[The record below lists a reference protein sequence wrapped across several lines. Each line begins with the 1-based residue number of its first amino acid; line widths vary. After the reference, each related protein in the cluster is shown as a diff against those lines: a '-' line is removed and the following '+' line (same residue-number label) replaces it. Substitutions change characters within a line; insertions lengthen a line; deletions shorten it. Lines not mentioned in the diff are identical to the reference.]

1 MGRKKSVDYSPKE
14 FEKLSTEERRLRGR
28 LSTLKRMIKK
38 REDDIKELMKP
49 ILKKKEEIKKFSLE
63 LDELKNSIKD
73 LGFDFPTFRV
83 EEFSIKKG
91 KDKNGDD
98 KYHSYYRGVW
108 NVKGKKK
115 QKYLGS
121 EDKVHQLVKKKFR
134 GFESLSYDEKSEKIL
149 EYYLPQFQLDY
160 WSKEYEDFK
169 S

>member
-1 MGRKKSVDYSPKE
+1 MGRKKSMDFSPKE
-14 FEKLSTEERRLRGR
+14 FEKLSTEERRMRGR
-28 LSTLKRMIKK
+28 LSTLKRKIKK
-38 REDDIKELMKP
+38 REDDINELMKP

-83 EEFSIKKG
+83 EPFTTKG
-91 KDKNGDD
+91 KD
-98 KYHSYYRGVW
+98 YYRGVW
-108 NVKGKKK
+108 YVNGKKK

-121 EDKVHQLVKKKFR
+121 EDKIHQLVKKKFR
-134 GFESLSYDEKSEKIL
+134 EFESLTYNEKTEKIL
-149 EYYLPQFQLDY
+149 EFFLPQFQLDY

>member
-14 FEKLSTEERRLRGR
+14 FQKLSTEERRMRGR

-38 REDDIKELMKP
+38 REDDINELMKP
-49 ILKKKEEIKKFSLE
+49 ILKKKEEIKKYSLE

-83 EEFSIKKG
+83 EPFTTKG
-91 KDKNGDD
+91 KD
-98 KYHSYYRGVW
+98 YYRGVW
-108 NVKGKKK
+108 YVNGKKK

-121 EDKVHQLVKKKFR
+121 EDKIHQLVKKKFR
-134 GFESLSYDEKSEKIL
+134 GFDSLSSDEKSEKIL
-149 EYYLPQFQLDY
+149 EFFLPQFQLDF

>member
-14 FEKLSTEERRLRGR
+14 FEKLSTEERRIRGR

-38 REDDIKELMKP
+38 REDDINELMKP

-83 EEFSIKKG
+83 EPFTTKG
-91 KDKNGDD
+91 KD
-98 KYHSYYRGVW
+98 YYRGVW
-108 NVKGKKK
+108 YVNGKKK

-134 GFESLSYDEKSEKIL
+134 GFESLSYDEKSQKIL
-149 EYYLPQFQLDY
+149 EYYLPQFQLDF

>member
-14 FEKLSTEERRLRGR
+14 FEKLSTEERRMRGR

-38 REDDIKELMKP
+38 REDDINELMKP
-49 ILKKKEEIKKFSLE
+49 ILKKKEEIKKYSLE

-83 EEFSIKKG
+83 EPFTTKG
-91 KDKNGDD
+91 KD
-98 KYHSYYRGVW
+98 YYRGVW
-108 NVKGKKK
+108 YVNGKKK

-149 EYYLPQFQLDY
+149 EYYLPQFQLDF

>member
-14 FEKLSTEERRLRGR
+14 FEKLSTEERRMRGR

-38 REDDIKELMKP
+38 REDDINELMKP

-83 EEFSIKKG
+83 EPFTTKG
-91 KDKNGDD
+91 KD
-98 KYHSYYRGVW
+98 YYRGVW
-108 NVKGKKK
+108 YVNGKKK

-121 EDKVHQLVKKKFR
+121 EDKIHQMVKKKFR
-134 GFESLSYDEKSEKIL
+134 GFESLTYNEKSEKVL
-149 EYYLPQFQLDY
+149 EFFLPQFQLDY

>member
-38 REDDIKELMKP
+38 REDDINELMKP
-49 ILKKKEEIKKFSLE
+49 ILKKKEEIKKYSLE

-83 EEFSIKKG
+83 EPFTTKG
-91 KDKNGDD
+91 KD
-98 KYHSYYRGVW
+98 YYRGVW
-108 NVKGKKK
+108 YINGKKK

-121 EDKVHQLVKKKFR
+121 EDKIHQMVKKKFR
-134 GFESLSYDEKSEKIL
+134 GFDSLTYNEKTEKIL
-149 EYYLPQFQLDY
+149 EFFLPQFQLDF
-160 WSKEYEDFK
+160 WNKEYEDFK

>member
-14 FEKLSTEERRLRGR
+14 FEKLSTEERRMRGR

-38 REDDIKELMKP
+38 REDDINELMKP

-83 EEFSIKKG
+83 EPFTTKG
-91 KDKNGDD
+91 KD
-98 KYHSYYRGVW
+98 YYRGVW
-108 NVKGKKK
+108 YVNGKKK

-149 EYYLPQFQLDY
+149 EYYLPQFQLDF

>member
-14 FEKLSTEERRLRGR
+14 FEKLSTEERRMRGR

-38 REDDIKELMKP
+38 REDDINELMKP
-49 ILKKKEEIKKFSLE
+49 ILKKKEEIKKYSLE

-83 EEFSIKKG
+83 EPFTTKG
-91 KDKNGDD
+91 KD
-98 KYHSYYRGVW
+98 YYRGVW
-108 NVKGKKK
+108 YVNGKKK

-121 EDKVHQLVKKKFR
+121 EDKIHQMVKKKFR
-134 GFESLSYDEKSEKIL
+134 GFESLTYNEKTEKIL
-149 EYYLPQFQLDY
+149 EFFLPQFQLDY

>member
-14 FEKLSTEERRLRGR
+14 FEKLSTEERRMRGR

-38 REDDIKELMKP
+38 REDDINELMKP

-83 EEFSIKKG
+83 EPFTTKG
-91 KDKNGDD
+91 KD
-98 KYHSYYRGVW
+98 YYRGVW
-108 NVKGKKK
+108 YVNGKKK

-149 EYYLPQFQLDY
+149 EYYLPHFQLDF

>member
-1 MGRKKSVDYSPKE
+1 MGRKNSVDYSPKE
-14 FEKLSTEERRLRGR
+14 FEKLSTEERRMRGR
-28 LSTLKRMIKK
+28 LSSLKRMIKK
-38 REDDIKELMKP
+38 REDDINELMKP

-91 KDKNGDD
+91 KDENGDD

-108 NVKGKKK
+108 YVKGKKK

-134 GFESLSYDEKSEKIL
+134 GFESLSYDEKSDKIL
-149 EYYLPQFQLDY
+149 EYYLPQFQLDF

>member
-38 REDDIKELMKP
+38 REDDINELMKP

-83 EEFSIKKG
+83 EPFTTKG
-91 KDKNGDD
+91 KD
-98 KYHSYYRGVW
+98 YYRGVW
-108 NVKGKKK
+108 YVNGKKK

-121 EDKVHQLVKKKFR
+121 EDKIHQLVKKKFR
-134 GFESLSYDEKSEKIL
+134 GFESLTYNEKTEKIL
-149 EYYLPQFQLDY
+149 EFFLPQFQLDY

>member
-14 FEKLSTEERRLRGR
+14 FEKLSTEERRMRGR

-38 REDDIKELMKP
+38 REDDINILMKP

-63 LDELKNSIKD
+63 LYELKNSIKD

-83 EEFSIKKG
+83 EPFTTKG
-91 KDKNGDD
+91 KD
-98 KYHSYYRGVW
+98 YYRGVW
-108 NVKGKKK
+108 YVNGKKK

-121 EDKVHQLVKKKFR
+121 EDKIHQMVKKKFR

-149 EYYLPQFQLDY
+149 EFFLPQFQLDF

>member
-14 FEKLSTEERRLRGR
+14 FEKLSTEERRMRGR

-38 REDDIKELMKP
+38 REDDINELMKP
-49 ILKKKEEIKKFSLE
+49 ILKKKEEIKKYSLE

-83 EEFSIKKG
+83 EPFTTKG
-91 KDKNGDD
+91 KD
-98 KYHSYYRGVW
+98 YYRGVW
-108 NVKGKKK
+108 YVNGKKK

-121 EDKVHQLVKKKFR
+121 EDKIHKMVKKKFR
-134 GFESLSYDEKSEKIL
+134 GFESLTYNEKSEKVL
-149 EYYLPQFQLDY
+149 EFFLPQFQLDY